1 MNNSNSNTSNVNN
14 SKVTN
19 FSKSLGLAYSRN
31 GSVQYVPGFSRDSAE
46 RLYEL
51 IQERKGGDQPLDL
64 RLQWI
69 ALLITLYKKTM
80 LADRNK
86 VLSSLNSAGYKN
98 NIIRKIATLSQG
110 ISRENIIEFV
120 TGVSG
125 LSTGPLKLTQDDI
138 NKLFPA

>member
-31 GSVQYVPGFSRDSAE
+31 GSVQYVPGFNRDSAE
-46 RLYEL
+46 SLYEL

-98 NIIRKIATLSQG
+98 NIIRKIATLGQG

-120 TGVSG
+120 TGVAG
-125 LSTGPLKLTQDDI
+125 LSNGPLKLTQDDI

>member
-1 MNNSNSNTSNVNN
+1 MNPLN
-14 SKVTN
+14 SKVNN

-31 GSVQYVPGFSRDSAE
+31 GSVQYVPGFNRDSAE
-46 RLYEL
+46 RLYTL

-80 LADRNK
+80 LADKNK
-86 VLSSLNSAGYKN
+86 IIPMLNSAGYKN
-98 NIIRKIATLSQG
+98 NIIQKIATLGQG
-110 ISRENIIEFV
+110 MSRESIIEFV
-120 TGVSG
+120 TGVG
-125 LSTGPLKLTQDDI
+125 ALSNGPLKLTENDI

>member
-1 MNNSNSNTSNVNN
+1 MNALN
-14 SKVTN
+14 SKVNN

-31 GSVQYVPGFSRDSAE
+31 GSVQYVPGFNRDSAE
-46 RLYEL
+46 RLYTL

-80 LADRNK
+80 LADKNK
-86 VLSSLNSAGYKN
+86 VIPMLNSAGYKN
-98 NIIRKIATLSQG
+98 NIIQKIATLSQG
-110 ISRENIIEFV
+110 MSRESIIEFV
-120 TGVSG
+120 TGVG
-125 LSTGPLKLTQDDI
+125 ALSNGPLKLTENDI

>member
-1 MNNSNSNTSNVNN
+1 MNPLN
-14 SKVTN
+14 SKVNN

-31 GSVQYVPGFSRDSAE
+31 GSVQYVPGFNRDSAE
-46 RLYEL
+46 RLYTL

-80 LADRNK
+80 LADKNK
-86 VLSSLNSAGYKN
+86 IIPMLNSAGYKN
-98 NIIRKIATLSQG
+98 NIIKKIATLGQG
-110 ISRENIIEFV
+110 MSRESIIEFI
-120 TGVSG
+120 TGVG
-125 LSTGPLKLTQDDI
+125 ALSNGPLKLTENDI